1 MSQVTPGVLKEVV
14 RPGNG
19 PQVQRGNTIT
29 VHCTGN
35 LVNPPKKFWSTKDP
49 GQKPFT
55 FQVGLGKVIQARQK
69 SSKIASRHKL
79 VAILD
84 IVGNVRYRCQERSV
98 ASRLP
103 KRDRKLSDYNRKG
116 YRAFPTAHT
125 ITPNADLMFEIE
137 ILEIK

>member
-1 MSQVTPGVLKEVV
+1 MSQVSQGVLKEVV

-55 FQVGLGKVIQARQK
+55 FQVGLGKVIQGWDEGCLSMCKGEIAK
-69 SSKIASRHKL
+69 LTIDSK
-79 VAILD
+79 
-84 IVGNVRYRCQERSV
+84 
-98 ASRLP
+98 
-103 KRDRKLSDYNRKG
+103 KG
-116 YRAFPTAHT
+116 YGAQGFPAWG

-137 ILEIK
+137 ILEIN